1 MQLKYFGRE
10 PHSSS
15 PPWSGMPAG
24 DPQTVFLKTALSHG
38 IRTIW
43 AVMCGLA
50 GLALATTL
58 FMKHYDLNRKLVT
71 EQGFEEQEKWKK
83 DGDTELASA
92 MLPDAV
98 VKGNTNRG
106 NKQESTV
113 SNDMT
118 SAAKVGEPNVAE
130 NDGTAVKTGESSVAE
145 DDANV
150 AKSGD
155 SKEE

>member
-1 MQLKYFGRE
+1 
-10 PHSSS
+10 
-15 PPWSGMPAG
+15 MPAG
-24 DPQTVFLKTALSHG
+24 DPQTVFLKTALSHS

-58 FMKHYDLNRKLVT
+58 FIKHYDLNQKLAT
-71 EQGFEEQEKWKK
+71 EQGFEGQEKRKKK
-83 DGDTELASA
+83 DGDAEVASA
-92 MLPDAV
+92 VLPDAV
-98 VKGNTNRG
+98 VQGNTNGG
-106 NKQESTV
+106 NKEKSTV

-118 SAAKVGEPNVAE
+118 SAAKVGESNVAE
-130 NDGTAVKTGESSVAE
+130 NDGTAVKTGESNVAE

-155 SKEE
+155 SKEEPSLAEKKQG